1 MKKTQRTQYRW
12 TEAQIEFIKN
22 KPEDISWPKY
32 TQMMNATFNV
42 KRKTNTV
49 YQKYFFLKK
58 QEEAE
63 EANGKNIPEIVETE
77 LSVTETKEKRYSRT
91 RCRWTPQE
99 ELEILVDFY
108 SLSVDE
114 ARERWQRPYHAIANR
129 LELICDETEPH
140 HNALLMEA
148 TNIIRLRKSMMQK
161 PTRKDRKTAKREAK
175 LAKKQARLVRKMNK
189 LGSEKNGNKF

>member
-1 MKKTQRTQYRW
+1 MKNRREQYRW
-12 TEAQIEFIKN
+12 TEAQLEFIKN
-22 KPEDISWPKY
+22 KPDDISWAKY

-42 KRKTNTV
+42 KRKTNSV
-49 YQKYFFLKK
+49 YQKYYLFQK
-58 QEEAE
+58 QIAAEKTKEEE
-63 EANGKNIPEIVETE
+63 VIPEVVENE
-77 LSVTETKEKRYSRT
+77 PAPKKKEKRFSRT

-140 HNALLMEA
+140 HNALLVEA
-148 TNIIRLRKSMMQK
+148 TNIIRLRKNMMQK
-161 PTRKDRKTAKREAK
+161 PTRKDRKAAKRAAK
-175 LAKKQARLVRKMNK
+175 LAKKQARLARKMDK

>member
-1 MKKTQRTQYRW
+1 MKKQRKQYKW
-12 TEAQIEFIKN
+12 TEAQLEFIRN
-22 KPEDISWPKY
+22 KPDDISWEKY

-42 KRKTNTV
+42 QRKTNSV
-49 YQKYFFLKK
+49 YQKYFLFQK
-58 QEEAE
+58 QEKEKETKE
-63 EANGKNIPEIVETE
+63 EEIVPEIVETQ
-77 LSVTETKEKRYSRT
+77 SVEEKKKKRFSRT

-140 HNALLMEA
+140 HNALLVEA
-148 TNIIRLRKSMMQK
+148 TNIIRLRKNMMQK
-161 PTRKDRKTAKREAK
+161 PTRKDRKAAKRAAK
-175 LAKKQARLVRKMNK
+175 LAKKQARLARKMDK
-189 LGSEKNGNKF
+189 IGSENNGNKF